1 MTCRQFHQEV
11 DSLVRGVLPPH
22 EQEALQAHASACPDC
37 SELWEDERRL
47 QKGIMAEKIP
57 EPTADFESRVRA
69 AALATGASR
78 HSGLAKASLKAP
90 LKTPL
95 WASSIAAVLALGIF
109 IGMQIGPADPELP
122 GSDLAESSD
131 QSKTEPASPEIKTV
145 RLAFNSRRAM
155 ENVTLTLEM
164 PPHAELAPFPGRQ
177 TISWKVNLKE
187 GDNVLALPINVLF
200 AGSGEL
206 VAHLD
211 DGTRRKTFNMAI
223 PGSTEPS
230 S

>member
-11 DSLVRGVLPPH
+11 DSLVRGELPPH
-22 EQEALQAHASACPDC
+22 EQEALQAHASVCPDC
-37 SELWEDERRL
+37 SELWEDELRL
-47 QKGIMAEKIP
+47 QNGIMAQNIP
-57 EPTADFESRVRA
+57 SPNADFESRVRS
-69 AALATGASR
+69 AALAQAAPQR
-78 HSGLAKASLKAP
+78 SGFP
-90 LKTPL
+90 KTPL

-109 IGMQIGPADPELP
+109 IGMQIGPADPEMP
-122 GSDLAESSD
+122 GDDLAETSD
-131 QSKTEPASPEIKTV
+131 QGTPEPASRIQSSAEVKTV

-164 PPHAELAPFPGRQ
+164 PPNAELAPFPGRQ

-200 AGSGEL
+200 PGSGEL

-211 DGTRRKTFNMAI
+211 DGTRRKTFSTAI
-223 PGSTEPS
+223 PGNTEPS

>member
-11 DSLVRGVLPPH
+11 DSLVRGELPPH
-22 EQEALQAHASACPDC
+22 EQETLQAHASACPDC

-47 QKGIMAEKIP
+47 HKGIMAQSIP
-57 EPTADFESRVRA
+57 EPDADFEARLRA
-69 AALATGASR
+69 VALSAGAPHR
-78 HSGLAKASLKAP
+78 AGLPKAP
-90 LKTPL
+90 I
-95 WASSIAAVLALGIF
+95 WASAVAAVLALGIF
-109 IGMQIGPADPELP
+109 IGMQIGPVDVGQSGE
-122 GSDLAESSD
+122 DLAETSD
-131 QSKTEPASPEIKTV
+131 QSTTEPVSQIQGGPEVRTV

-164 PPHAELAPFPGRQ
+164 PPNAELAPFPGRQ

-200 AGSGEL
+200 PGSGEL

-211 DGTRRKTFNMAI
+211 DGTRRKTFSAAI
-223 PGSTEPS
+223 PGNTEPS

>member
-11 DSLVRGVLPPH
+11 DRLVRGELPLH
-22 EQEALQAHASACPDC
+22 EREALQGHASDCPDC

-47 QKGIMAEKIP
+47 QKGLRAENIP
-57 EPTADFESRVRA
+57 EPSADFESRVRA
-69 AALATGASR
+69 AALANGAPR
-78 HSGLAKASLKAP
+78 QSGLTKAS
-90 LKTPL
+90 L

-109 IGMQIGPADPELP
+109 IGMEIGPADPELP
-122 GSDLAESSD
+122 GGDLAESPD
-131 QSKTEPASPEIKTV
+131 QSKTAPASEAQDSSEVRTV
-145 RLAFNSRRAM
+145 RLAFNSRKSM
-155 ENVTLTLEM
+155 ENVTLTLEL

-200 AGSGEL
+200 PGSGEL

-223 PGSTEPS
+223 PADKEPAS
-230 S
+230 

>member
-11 DSLVRGVLPPH
+11 DSLVRGELPPA
-22 EQEALQAHASACPDC
+22 EQEALQAHASVCPDC

-47 QKGIMAEKIP
+47 QKGIMAQTIP
-57 EPTADFESRVRA
+57 APNADFESRVRA
-69 AALATGASR
+69 LALSQDTR
-78 HSGLAKASLKAP
+78 RRSGLPAA
-90 LKTPL
+90 PL
-95 WASSIAAVLALGIF
+95 WASAVAAVLALGIF
-109 IGMQIGPADPELP
+109 IGMQVGPVDMGQTGEELAGTSDQNTTEPVSTTHGGPEL
-122 GSDLAESSD
+122 
-131 QSKTEPASPEIKTV
+131 KTV

-164 PPHAELAPFPGRQ
+164 PPNAELAPFPGRQ
-177 TISWKVNLKE
+177 TISWTVDLKE

-200 AGSGEL
+200 PGSGEL

-211 DGTRRKTFNMAI
+211 DGTRRKTFSTAI
-223 PGSTEPS
+223 PGNTEPS